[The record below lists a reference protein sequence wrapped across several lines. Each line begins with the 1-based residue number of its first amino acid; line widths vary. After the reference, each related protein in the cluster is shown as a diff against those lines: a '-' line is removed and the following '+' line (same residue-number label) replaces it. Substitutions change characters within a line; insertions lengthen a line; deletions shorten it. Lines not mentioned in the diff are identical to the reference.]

1 VVPGRLTANAIAG
14 KIKAGKGKATLTTV
28 QGGKL
33 TARMSGKTLVLTDAK
48 GGQSR
53 VTIANVMQS
62 NGVIHVI
69 DTVAM
74 P

>member
-1 VVPGRLTANAIAG
+1 MKA
-14 KIKAGKGKATLTTV
+14 IKAGDGSASLKTV
-28 QGGKL
+28 NGEKL
-33 TARMSGKTLVLTDAK
+33 TAKMSGDSVELTDAK
-48 GGQSR
+48 GGTAK

-69 DTVAM
+69 DTVLM